1 VSAPAPETTIEQT
14 PEWLLVHARGVF
26 DLAWFKQLIHDAIAM
41 AQTALPPPRAMLLDL
56 REITGGRIRDMD
68 RYDLAV
74 LAARDSVGAPIALV
88 ATEALVDPRRF
99 GEVVA
104 RNRGLNVRV
113 FTDMDE
119 ATAWLRTYTKT

>member
-1 VSAPAPETTIEQT
+1 MSAPAPETRIEQT

-26 DLAWFKQLIHDAIAM
+26 ALAWFKQLIQQAIAA
-41 AQTALPPPRAMLLDL
+41 AQTSVPPARAMLLDL
-56 REITGGRIRDMD
+56 REVTGARMSDMD
-68 RYDLAV
+68 RYDLGV
-74 LAARDSVGAPIALV
+74 LAARDSVGAPIAMV
-88 ATEALVDPRRF
+88 GPETLVDPRRF

-119 ATAWLRTYTKT
+119 ATAWLRSFTKT

>member
-1 VSAPAPETTIEQT
+1 MSAPAPETRIELT
-14 PEWLLVHARGVF
+14 PEWLFVHARGVF
-26 DLAWFKQLIHDAIAM
+26 DLAWFKQLIQQAIAA
-41 AQTALPPPRAMLLDL
+41 AQASVPPARAMLLDL
-56 REITGGRIRDMD
+56 REITGARMSDMD
-68 RYDLAV
+68 RYDV
-74 LAARDSVGAPIALV
+74 GVMAARESVGAPIALV
-88 ATEALVDPRRF
+88 GSEALVDARRF

>member
-1 VSAPAPETTIEQT
+1 MNAPAPEIRIEQT

-26 DLAWFKQLIHDAIAM
+26 ALAWFKQLIQQAIAA
-41 AQTALPPPRAMLLDL
+41 AQTSVPPARAMLLDL
-56 REITGGRIRDMD
+56 REITGARMSDMD
-68 RYDLAV
+68 RYDIGV
-74 LAARDSVGAPIALV
+74 LAARESVGAPIAFV
-88 ATEALVDPRRF
+88 ASEALVDPRRF

-119 ATAWLRTYTKT
+119 ATAWLRSYART